1 MSEKLLETIQEFLS
15 LRSEGVA
22 MFKFDATDIFTPYD
36 YHPVIEALMIAWLD
50 SDQVDFQYQNTM
62 AQSSDTHVKDYNVKE
77 VQAKITHYVREDLF
91 SSGFIAMNMEDF
103 TYLLNRLLKLLAV

>member
-1 MSEKLLETIQEFLS
+1 MSEKLLNTIKEFLS
-15 LRSEGVA
+15 LRDEGVA

-36 YHPVIEALMIAWLD
+36 YHPIIEALMIAWLD
-50 SDQVDFQYQNTM
+50 SDQVDFKYQNTM
-62 AQSSDTHVKDYNVKE
+62 AQASDTLAKDYNIKE

-103 TYLLNRLLKLLAV
+103 TFLMKRLLSLLGV